1 MAETAGLVIGAV
13 SLATLF
19 STCVDC
25 LDYVSRARNYGKDF
39 QNVMT
44 KFNMLEV
51 RLKAWGKSLRV
62 DKPGNELQ
70 ALRNQWGQEQEIVG
84 KALCR
89 IKDIFDDRQKWEK
102 KYGLQKEEEEEEVN
116 VVRRRSLSNAMA
128 SLRLRGT
135 DAELPPY
142 AQNRQQGTDFWK
154 KMVWAVHDSKK
165 FDTLIDDLDFY
176 IRNLE
181 KLTKRLRNT
190 EAQEV
195 PVQVNDQMAVT
206 SSKGLLA
213 NSKTT
218 SKSWDGRRLHSLQ
231 DNQGKPFDFG
241 NAACRF
247 KLCSRVKLRDAS

>member
-25 LDYVSRARNYGKDF
+25 LDYVSRARNSGKDF
-39 QNVMT
+39 KNAMT
-44 KFNMLEV
+44 KFDMLEA

-70 ALRNQWGQEQEIVG
+70 ALRIQWGQEQVIIG
-84 KALCR
+84 KALNR
-89 IKDIFDDRQKWEK
+89 IKDIFDDHQELEK
-102 KYGLQKEEEEEEVN
+102 KYGLREEEEEKEVN
-116 VVRRRSLSNAMA
+116 VVQRRSLSNAMA

-135 DAELPPY
+135 DAELRPY
-142 AQNRQQGTDFWK
+142 AKNRQQGSDFWK
-154 KMVWAVHDSKK
+154 KTIWAVHDRKK

-181 KLTKRLRNT
+181 KLTKRLRNV

-195 PVQVNDQMAVT
+195 PVQVNDQTTIA
-206 SSKGLLA
+206 SSEELLA

-218 SKSWDGRRLHSLQ
+218 TKSLDGRRLHSLQ
-231 DNQGKPFDFG
+231 DDQGKPFEFG
-241 NAACRF
+241 TAACRF
-247 KLCSRVKLRDAS
+247 KLCSRVKLRDTS